1 MSQERD
7 PRPAEEASAYVRA
20 VEERAPANVALAG
33 KGVGRPT
40 SSGARLSA
48 AVSGVLASKWLGLVV
63 AVLALLLPFVNSS
76 TYVIQ
81 IATDA
86 LIFIMLAVGL
96 NIVVGFCGL
105 LDLGYAAFFAIGA
118 YTSGVLAKYG
128 WPMIATIPAVVVAA
142 VAGGLIIGGPTLRLR
157 TDYLAIVT
165 LGFGEIIRITA
176 NNLDFTGGPNG
187 LYGIPDF
194 GDFGLRPNIAVYWVC
209 AAVVCVAV
217 LFSSRLGRGRIGR
230 AWRFVREDEDAAEAM
245 GIHTYKVK
253 FAAYIAGA
261 VFGGLAGVLFAVH
274 QTAISPPSFN
284 FLWSALILMA
294 VVLGGMGSTPGV
306 VVGALVISLLPELL
320 RGAENWRYLIFGVL
334 LIIIMVFRPQGLL
347 PARTGEP
354 KRHQRRSS
362 TGTGTA
368 SVDHQPGRHDASG
381 VLLDVRD
388 MAVSFGG
395 VRAVD
400 GLTFSVHEG
409 EVLSVIGPNGA
420 GKTSAFNCITG
431 FYRPSGGSVTFADTD
446 VTGKRPAVIAASG
459 IARTFQNLRLFGDL
473 TVLDNVRAGM
483 HVRIKQNFLDAMLHT
498 PRYWRAEDAAT
509 DEANRWLDFVGIQHD
524 RTARIR
530 NLPYGEQRRVE
541 IARALAREPRMLLLD
556 EPAAGLNHGEKAQLL
571 DLLRRI
577 ADLGIAVV
585 LIEHD
590 MGLVMEVSER
600 IVVLS
605 YGKEIAD
612 GTPER
617 IRSNPA
623 VIEAYLGA
631 EDEDAHL
638 EAERIAARANRG
650 GPEVLS

>member
-1 MSQERD
+1 MS
-7 PRPAEEASAYVRA
+7 
-20 VEERAPANVALAG
+20 G
-33 KGVGRPT
+33 
-40 SSGARLSA
+40 
-48 AVSGVLASKWLGLVV
+48 AVSGVLASPWLGLAV
-63 AVLALLLPFVNSS
+63 AVLAVGLPFVNSS

-86 LIFIMLAVGL
+86 LIFVMLAVGL
-96 NIVVGFCGL
+96 NVVVGYCGL

-118 YTSGVLAKYG
+118 YTSAVLATKFG
-128 WPMIATIPAVVVAA
+128 WPVIATVPVVVVAA

-157 TDYLAIVT
+157 SDYLAIVT

-187 LYGIPDF
+187 LFGIPDF

-209 AAVVCVAV
+209 AVVVCVAV
-217 LFSSRLGRGRIGR
+217 LFSSRLGRGRLGR

-261 VFGGLAGVLFAVH
+261 VFGGIAGVLFAVH

-320 RGAENWRYLIFGVL
+320 RGADNWRYLVFGVL
-334 LIIIMVFRPQGLL
+334 LIVIMVFRPRGLL
-347 PARTGEP
+347 PARMGEP
-354 KRHQRRSS
+354 KRRPS
-362 TGTGTA
+362 TGVPDSA
-368 SVDHQPGRHDASG
+368 AVADKPGRPVAG
-381 VLLDVRD
+381 TVLLDVQD

-395 VRAVD
+395 VHAVD
-400 GLTFSVHEG
+400 GLSFAVHEG

-431 FYRPSGGSVTFADTD
+431 FYKPSGGAVRFAGAD
-446 VTGKRPAVIAASG
+446 VTGKRPAVIAAGG

-483 HVRIKQNFLDAMLHT
+483 HVRIRENFLDAMLHT
-498 PRYWRAEDAAT
+498 PRYRRAEDAAT
-509 DEANRWLDFVGIQHD
+509 AEANRWLDFVGMEHD
-524 RTARIR
+524 RTTPTR

-556 EPAAGLNHGEKAQLL
+556 EPAAGLNHGEKARLL

-605 YGKEIAD
+605 YGRKIAD
-612 GTPER
+612 GTPAE
-617 IRSNPA
+617 IRSDPA

-638 EAERIAARANRG
+638 EAERIAAEGRR
-650 GPEVLS
+650 